1 MMKPLYKSTKVIY
14 DAHHKQ
20 YEVYYRNWF
29 FWKYD
34 CAYKFDEMENRHS
47 PRHYCTRE
55 EAEKR
60 AIRRASDMLKSTLV
74 WKQSNFTFT
83 E

>member
-1 MMKPLYKSTKVIY
+1 MKPLYKSTKVIY
-14 DAHHKQ
+14 DAHLKE

-29 FWKYD
+29 FWHYD
-34 CAYKFDEMENRHS
+34 SCYKFDEN
-47 PRHYCTRE
+47 PRQVRYYCTRE

-60 AIRRASDMLKSTLV
+60 AIQRASDMLKSTLV
-74 WKQSNFTFT
+74 WKQSNFTYS

>member
-1 MMKPLYKSTKVIY
+1 MKPLYKSTKVIY
-14 DAHHKQ
+14 NAHLKQ

-29 FWKYD
+29 VWHYD
-34 CAYKFDEMENRHS
+34 CAYKFDEN
-47 PRHYCTRE
+47 PKYPIHYCTRG

-60 AIRRASDMLKSTLV
+60 AIQRASDMLKSTLV
-74 WKQSNFTFT
+74 WKQSNFTYS

>member
-1 MMKPLYKSTKVIY
+1 MKPLYKSTKVIY
-14 DAHHKQ
+14 DAHLKQ

-29 FWKYD
+29 VWHYD
-34 CAYKFDEMENRHS
+34 CAYKFDENPRQV
-47 PRHYCTRE
+47 RHYCTRE

-60 AIRRASDMLKSTLV
+60 AIQRASDMLKSTLV
-74 WKQSNFTFT
+74 WKQSNFTYS

>member
-1 MMKPLYKSTKVIY
+1 MKPLYKSTKVIY
-14 DAHHKQ
+14 DAHLKE

-29 FWKYD
+29 FWHYD
-34 CAYKFDEMENRHS
+34 SCYKFDEFENRHN
-47 PRHYCTRE
+47 PRHYLTRN

-60 AIRRASDMLKSTLV
+60 AIQRASDMLKSTLV
-74 WKQSNFTFT
+74 WKQSNFTYS

>member
-1 MMKPLYKSTKVIY
+1 MKSLYKSTKVIY
-14 DAHHKQ
+14 NAHLKQ

-29 FWKYD
+29 IWHYD
-34 CAYKFDEMENRHS
+34 SEYKFDENS
-47 PRHYCTRE
+47 KYPIHYRDKE

-60 AIRRASDMLKSTLV
+60 AIKRASDMLKSTLI
-74 WKQSNFTFT
+74 WQQSNFTYT